1 MKVKF
6 EIGQEVRVK
15 GDKEV
20 GAVLGFSFSL
30 GSGMLYQVSSKE
42 VDVVNKMLIE
52 GIKTIREDEL
62 EAVKKD
68 E

>member
-1 MKVKF
+1 M
-6 EIGQEVRVK
+6 
-15 GDKEV
+15 
-20 GAVLGFSFSL
+20 GFSFSL
-30 GSGMLYQVSSKE
+30 GSGMMYQVSSKE